1 MQMRRLGKGGLQVSG
16 LGLGCMAMTSLYGPV
31 DEAEAIA
38 TVREALDAGANF
50 LDTAD
55 AYADGKN
62 EELLARA
69 LADGY
74 RAKAVVATKFGNVR
88 TPDGKPAANGK
99 PEYVVEACN
108 RSLARLKID
117 TIDLYFQHRV
127 DASVPIEDTVG
138 AMKRLVEQG
147 KVRHLGLSEAGVET
161 LRRANAVH
169 PIAALQT
176 EYSVWCRFVEDDDT
190 LDLCRSLGVG
200 FVAYSPLGRGMLTGA
215 INSAADLGEND
226 RRRDHPRF
234 QGENLAANAA
244 LVRPLMEMA
253 DAKRCTPAQLALAW
267 LLAQGPDVV
276 PIPGTKRRTHL
287 RQNLAALD
295 IKLSADE
302 AATLARAID
311 DGNVQGTRYPKGQLG
326 LLGL

>member
-1 MQMRRLGKGGLQVSG
+1 MQMRRLGRGGLEVSA

-38 TVREALDAGANF
+38 TLREALDAGANF

-55 AYADGKN
+55 AYADGRN

-88 TPDGKPAANGK
+88 TPDGKPAANGR
-99 PEYVVEACN
+99 PEYVIEACE

-117 TIDLYFQHRV
+117 AIDLYYQHRV

-138 AMKRLVEQG
+138 AMKRLVEAG
-147 KVRHLGLSEAGVET
+147 KVRYLGLSEAGVET

-190 LDLCRSLGVG
+190 LDVCRSLGVG
-200 FVAYSPLGRGMLTGA
+200 FVPYSPLGRGMLTGA
-215 INSAADLGEND
+215 IKSAADLSEND

-234 QGENLAANAA
+234 QGDNLAANAA
-244 LVRPLMEMA
+244 LVRPLIEMA

-267 LLAQGPDVV
+267 LLAQGGDMV

-295 IKLSADE
+295 VKLSAEE
-302 AATLARAID
+302 AAALGRAID
-311 DGNVQGTRYPKGQLG
+311 AAKVQGTRYPKGQLA

>member
-1 MQMRRLGKGGLQVSG
+1 MQTRRLGKQGLEVSA

-31 DEAEAIA
+31 DEAEAVA

-99 PEYVVEACN
+99 PEYVIEACN

-117 TIDLYFQHRV
+117 AIDLYYQHRV
-127 DASVPIEDTVG
+127 DGSVPIEDTVG

-147 KVRHLGLSEAGVET
+147 KVRYLGLSEAGADT

-169 PIAALQT
+169 PVAALQT
-176 EYSVWCRFVEDDDT
+176 EYSVWCRFVEQDI
-190 LDLCRSLGVG
+190 LPVCRELGIG
-200 FVAYSPLGRGMLTGA
+200 FVPYSPLGRGMLTGA
-215 INSAADLGEND
+215 INTAGDLAEND

-244 LVRPLMEMA
+244 LVRPLMELA

-267 LLAQGPDVV
+267 LLAQGPDLV
-276 PIPGTKRRTHL
+276 PIPGTKRRAHL

-295 IKLSADE
+295 VRLSADE
-302 AATLARAID
+302 AAALARAID
-311 DGNVQGTRYPKGQLG
+311 DSRVQGTRYPQGQLA
-326 LLGL
+326 LLGI

>member
-1 MQMRRLGKGGLQVSG
+1 MQTRRLGSGGLEVSA

-62 EELLARA
+62 EELLRKA

-74 RAKAVVATKFGNVR
+74 RAKAVLATKFGNVR
-88 TPDGKPAANGK
+88 TPDGKPAANGR
-99 PEYVVEACN
+99 PEYVIEACN
-108 RSLARLKID
+108 KSLARLGTD
-117 TIDLYFQHRV
+117 VIDLYFQHRV
-127 DASVPIEDTVG
+127 DAGVPIEDTVG

-147 KVRHLGLSEAGVET
+147 KVRYLGLSEAGPET
-161 LRRANAVH
+161 LRRAAAVH

-176 EYSVWCRFVEDDDT
+176 EYSVWCRFVEQDILT
-190 LDLCRSLGVG
+190 ATRALGVG
-200 FVAYSPLGRGMLTGA
+200 FVPYSPLGRGMLTGA
-215 INSAADLGEND
+215 ISSAADLGESD

-234 QGENLAANAA
+234 QGDNLAANAA

-253 DAKRCTPAQLALAW
+253 DAKRCAPAQLALAW
-267 LLAQGPDVV
+267 LLAQGADMV

-287 RQNLAALD
+287 RQNLAALEVR
-295 IKLSADE
+295 LSADE
-302 AATLARAID
+302 AAALARAID
-311 DGNVQGTRYPKGQLG
+311 DGGVQGTRYPKGQLP